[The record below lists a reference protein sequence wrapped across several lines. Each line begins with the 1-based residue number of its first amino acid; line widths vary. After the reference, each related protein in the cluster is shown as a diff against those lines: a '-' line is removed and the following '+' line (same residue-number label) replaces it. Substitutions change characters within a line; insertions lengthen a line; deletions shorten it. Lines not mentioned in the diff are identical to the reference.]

1 MPSVNYQ
8 HCFIYLFIYL
18 CIYVFIYLFCCNVRY
33 CKLHSYLG
41 KEMLLSLAAFALILG
56 YAGGDEKCC
65 LPYSNNDII
74 TSLLIVCGGYS
85 NQI

>member
-1 MPSVNYQ
+1 
-8 HCFIYLFIYL
+8 
-18 CIYVFIYLFCCNVRY
+18 
-33 CKLHSYLG
+33 
-41 KEMLLSLAAFALILG
+41 MLLSLASFALILG

>member
-1 MPSVNYQ
+1 MYG
-8 HCFIYLFIYL
+8 YY
-18 CIYVFIYLFCCNVRY
+18 
-33 CKLHSYLG
+33 KLHSYLG
-41 KEMLLSLAAFALILG
+41 KGMLPSLASLALILG

-65 LPYSNNDII
+65 LPYSKNDII